1 MMSILNALRATPPT
15 QGIFKLASTLAPL
28 ATPAASPPRRRC
40 SSARRRSGR
49 SAAASASATF
59 AVQVRQ
65 YALAMNQVYE
75 VGSFFKNG
83 QYGTLTQF
91 PVPDSERSNPN
102 FHGCL
107 DTNP

>member
-1 MMSILNALRATPPT
+1 LGDLR
-15 QGIFKLASTLAPL
+15 
-28 ATPAASPPRRRC
+28 R
-40 SSARRRSGR
+40 
-49 SAAASASATF
+49 
-59 AVQVRQ
+59 QVRQ

>member
-1 MMSILNALRATPPT
+1 
-15 QGIFKLASTLAPL
+15 
-28 ATPAASPPRRRC
+28 
-40 SSARRRSGR
+40 
-49 SAAASASATF
+49 
-59 AVQVRQ
+59 
-65 YALAMNQVYE
+65 MNQVYE
-75 VGSFFKNG
+75 GGSFFKNG